1 MKGARQAEDF
11 ARNPHTPALDGLR
24 GMAAYMVVISHVS
37 NATGLWGTM
46 LGQGGGQ
53 VGVMIF
59 FVLSGYLM
67 GALYRDRPMTAAN
80 VMDYAVRRFARV
92 VPLFYLVVTA
102 SFVLEFVSVTAGLG
116 FQVYGI
122 RPDEAVIHYA
132 FVWGVNVL
140 WTIPVEIHFYVL
152 FVPLWWLYARSA
164 RAMILLSA
172 FAAIAY
178 CVLPITVPQEPRTF
192 PYYAVFFLCG
202 MLTSHVVRLDA
213 QPAKSVLWTVFLT
226 ACFLLPFILY
236 PNIYAVL
243 FGRSGWLLREEYQQ
257 MWHDARYPAAATL
270 CLVAAL
276 CAAPVRAMLAHKVM
290 VYAGA
295 ISYSVYLL
303 HIPVIGALARFTP
316 LQAYPVAFL
325 LAALAGTTVLATVSF
340 FAFER
345 PVRLCIYSA
354 VAAARARAGTGR
366 R

>member
-1 MKGARQAEDF
+1 MTRAGQVEEVRAE
-11 ARNPHTPALDGLR
+11 PHAPALDGLR

-46 LGQGGGQ
+46 LGLGGGQ

-67 GALYRDRPMTAAN
+67 GALYLDRPMTAEN
-80 VMDYAVRRFARV
+80 VMEYAVRRFARV

-102 SFVLEFVSVTAGLG
+102 SFVLEFAGVG

-122 RPDEAVIHYA
+122 RPEEAIIHYA
-132 FVWGVNVL
+132 LVSGVNVL
-140 WTIPVEIHFYVL
+140 WTIPVEIHFYIL
-152 FVPLWWLYARSA
+152 FVPLWWLYVRSA

-202 MLTSHVVRLDA
+202 MLTSRVVRLDA
-213 QPAKSVLWTVFLT
+213 QPARSVLWTAVLT

-276 CAAPVRAMLAHKVM
+276 CAAPVRALLSNKVM

-303 HIPVIGALARFTP
+303 HIPVMNALARFTP
-316 LQAYPVAFL
+316 LQVHPVAFL
-325 LAALAGTTVLATVSF
+325 LAVLAGTTVLASLTFVVLERR
-340 FAFER
+340 ARRCIYRRLLR
-345 PVRLCIYSA
+345 PVR
-354 VAAARARAGTGR
+354 AGDKWR
-366 R
+366 